1 MGVEGLPTFSGPLS
15 PEQTIIFQSA
25 AVCNDFQI
33 AVYMCTYIL
42 KLWLMLKPNCAF
54 QLDLAHLSCHATL
67 CKHSEFCL
75 MELPVCF
82 VAVKSFQI

>member
-1 MGVEGLPTFSGPLS
+1 
-15 PEQTIIFQSA
+15 
-25 AVCNDFQI
+25 
-33 AVYMCTYIL
+33 
-42 KLWLMLKPNCAF
+42 MLKPNRAF